1 MRASRLVSALM
12 LLQARQTMTAR
23 DLAEALEVSI
33 RTVYRDMESLQAA
46 GVPLYADTGR
56 TGGYRLV
63 EGYRTRLTGLTHD
76 EAQALF
82 LTGLPQ
88 AADDLGLGAVLA
100 GAERK
105 LQAALPPELRQRA
118 EAVRDRFHLDAPGWY
133 AERDSPAYLGQVAAA
148 VWEQRRIT
156 VIYRRWT
163 EPEIVRRTLEPLGMV
178 LKAGRWYVIARTADG
193 GAPRTYRVGQVLG
206 VEQVGEPF
214 ERPVG
219 FDLAGYWRGQLE
231 GFQERLFQGEATV
244 RLSPRG
250 LDRVRDVW
258 GDAAVASVIKT
269 AGEPDAAGWITAQLP
284 IESLTHAE
292 TELLKVGAE
301 VEVLDPAELRVRLQ
315 TTAAALATLYST
327 PDLTQVPDTL

>member
-23 DLAEALEVSI
+23 ELADALEVSV
-33 RTVYRDMESLQAA
+33 RTVYRDMESLQLA
-46 GVPLYADTGR
+46 GVPIYADTGR
-56 TGGYRLV
+56 SGGYRLV
-63 EGYRTRLTGLTHD
+63 EGYRTRLTGLTRD

-105 LQAALPPELRQRA
+105 LHAALPPELRRPA

-133 AERDSPAYLGQVAAA
+133 AERDSPAHLADVAAA
-148 VWEQRRIT
+148 VWQQRRLT
-156 VIYRRWT
+156 VRYRRWK
-163 EPEIVRRTLEPLGMV
+163 EPAIVRRTLEPLGMV
-178 LKAGRWYVIARTADG
+178 LKAGRWYVVARTQSVDIRTDG
-193 GAPRTYRVGQVLG
+193 PPRTYRVGQVLG

-214 ERPVG
+214 ERPAD

-231 GFQERLFQGEATV
+231 GFQQRLFQSTATV

-250 LDRVRDVW
+250 LERIRDVW
-258 GDAAVASVIKT
+258 GDAAVTSVIGT
-269 AGEPDAAGWITAQLP
+269 ASEPDEAGWVTARVP
-284 IESLTHAE
+284 IETLGHAE
-292 TELLKVGAE
+292 TELLKVAAE
-301 VEVLDPAELRVRLQ
+301 VEVIEPADLRERLQ
-315 TTAAALATLYST
+315 TTAGALAAIYAG
-327 PDLTQVPDTL
+327 

>member
-23 DLAEALEVSI
+23 ELAAALEVSV
-33 RTVYRDMESLQAA
+33 RTVYRDMESLQHA
-46 GVPLYADTGR
+46 GVPIYADTGR
-56 TGGYRLV
+56 AGGYRLV

-105 LQAALPPELRQRA
+105 LQAALPPELRRRA

-133 AERDSPAYLGQVAAA
+133 AERDSPTYLADVAAA
-148 VWEQRRIT
+148 VWEQSRLT
-156 VIYRRWT
+156 VLYRHWT

-178 LKAGRWYVIARTADG
+178 LKAGRWYVVARTEAG
-193 GAPRTYRVGQVLG
+193 SPRTYRVGQILG
-206 VEQVGEPF
+206 VERVGEPF
-214 ERPVG
+214 DRPAD
-219 FDLAGYWRGQLE
+219 FDLAAYWQGQLE
-231 GFQERLFQGEATV
+231 GFRERLIQGTATV

-250 LDRVRDVW
+250 RERIRDVW
-258 GDAAVASVIKT
+258 SDAAVASVT
-269 AGEPDAAGWITAQLP
+269 ATASEPDDSGWITARLP

-301 VEVLDPAELRVRLQ
+301 VEALEPTELRDRLRA
-315 TTAAALATLYST
+315 TAAALAELYLDSR
-327 PDLTQVPDTL
+327 